1 MPSDPNCWYYTEEIA
16 KTANSAAILA
26 NDISIC
32 SLNIVAIPLNVF
44 FNGFVITKYLFIYLF
59 IYLFKSI
66 YWTMS
71 KRQSANGTQSPMR
84 GTPPLQTVKIS

>member
-1 MPSDPNCWYYTEEIA
+1 MLD
-16 KTANSAAILA
+16 
-26 NDISIC
+26 
-32 SLNIVAIPLNVF
+32 
-44 FNGFVITKYLFIYLF
+44 VITTQDMKPQCVVLRFF
-59 IYLFKSI
+59 YLFKSI

>member
-1 MPSDPNCWYYTEEIA
+1 MCWENGMIGTTILTGFHRSRKQITIFVMA
-16 KTANSAAILA
+16 KELAARCFA
-26 NDISIC
+26 TK
-32 SLNIVAIPLNVF
+32 PKR
-44 FNGFVITKYLFIYLF
+44 ITSSLF